1 MIQKGKKLNYESPTV
16 RTIIMEPLMQTTFS
30 GQHNPGSNNG
40 VVDGA
45 KGNNFFFDDEEES
58 N

>member
-1 MIQKGKKLNYESPTV
+1 MEKKKKYEQPHILNMKVE
-16 RTIIMEPLMQTTFS
+16 EQLMTTFS

-45 KGNNFFFDDEEES
+45 KGNSFIFEEEEES

>member
-1 MIQKGKKLNYESPTV
+1 MKQKENKLNYENPSV
-16 RTIIMEPLMQTTFS
+16 RTVIMERLMTTTFS

-45 KGNNFFFDDEEES
+45 KGNSFFFDDEEES

>member
-1 MIQKGKKLNYESPTV
+1 MKQKGNKLNYDCPSV
-16 RTIIMEPLMQTTFS
+16 RTVKMEPLMQTTFS

-45 KGNNFFFDDEEES
+45 KGNSFIFEEEEES